1 MTEFLLL
8 QNTEVAF
15 FSGSSLKWQEQ
26 NADRRWTSVIYLNTA
41 MEAMPTVQ
49 MMFIS
54 WMVTHAMTWKH
65 IATMEYARV
74 LIHNVKLYM
83 EKVHL

>member
-54 WMVTHAMTWKH
+54 
-65 IATMEYARV
+65 
-74 LIHNVKLYM
+74 
-83 EKVHL
+83 